1 MMSVSAEVNRPPAVS
16 GPISGGDRGRPFT
29 SATFDL
35 SAFSYIEEEYFIEGE
50 ATIYGPAPA
59 TTFGSDG
66 AWNVVPADAVP
77 YTTRIL
83 VRRPATP
90 NRFNGSVV
98 VEWQNV
104 SGGFDI
110 DAAWL
115 KFYEELLRSGYAWV
129 GVSAQ
134 RAGVHLPPVIPGL
147 SQPLTVWD
155 PVRYASL
162 SIPDDAASYDI
173 FSDAI
178 RVVGPDRSGDGVDP
192 LGGLPVDLV
201 LAVGQSQSGSR
212 LATYVNAIHPVA
224 QAADGFMV
232 MARSASSAP
241 LATSIVMP
249 AAVRIRADLDVPVLA
264 LNTETEVIS
273 YFAARQP
280 DTSMFRYWEVAGSA
294 HQSASDNEML
304 AVQFQRDL
312 GIPLVA
318 DCDNPIN
325 NFPFNYA
332 ANAALANLNEWASGG
347 PPAPTVNPIS
357 VTETPLAV
365 QRDALGNALG
375 GLRLPHIDAPTAAYD
390 GIGTPLACR
399 LQGAAVSFTPE
410 TLRSLYPN
418 HVTYLTRFTQATNR
432 AVTAG
437 VLLRDDAAAAKTQAA
452 HTPIP

>member
-1 MMSVSAEVNRPPAVS
+1 MSSPGEHPPVVS
-16 GPISGGDRGRPFT
+16 GPISGGQRGRPFT

-35 SAFSYIEEEYFIEGE
+35 GAFSYLEEEFLIHGE
-50 ATIYGPAPA
+50 ATTYRPASA
-59 TTFGSDG
+59 TTLGTDG
-66 AWNVVPADAVP
+66 AWNVAPTGAVP

-90 NRFNGSVV
+90 ERFNGTVV

-115 KFYEELLRSGYAWV
+115 KFHEELLRDGYAWV

-155 PVRYASL
+155 PVRYGSL

-178 RVVGPDRSGDGVDP
+178 RAVGPDRSGDGVDP

-212 LATYVNAIHPVA
+212 LATYVNAIHPIA

-241 LATSIVMP
+241 LASSVVMP
-249 AAVRIRADLDVPVLA
+249 DAVRIRADLDVPVLA
-264 LNTETEVIS
+264 LNSETEAIS

-294 HQSASDNEML
+294 HQSAADNEML
-304 AVQFQRDL
+304 AVYFQRDL
-312 GIPLVA
+312 RHPVGRRLRQPDQRL
-318 DCDNPIN
+318 
-325 NFPFNYA
+325 
-332 ANAALANLNEWASGG
+332 S
-347 PPAPTVNPIS
+347 
-357 VTETPLAV
+357 V
-365 QRDALGNALG
+365 QRRRQRRGRRN
-375 GLRLPHIDAPTAAYD
+375 
-390 GIGTPLACR
+390 
-399 LQGAAVSFTPE
+399 
-410 TLRSLYPN
+410 
-418 HVTYLTRFTQATNR
+418 
-432 AVTAG
+432 
-437 VLLRDDAAAAKTQAA
+437 
-452 HTPIP
+452 